1 MADEYESAGDGLAT
15 FSRLYLDLRGV
26 CFVIDR
32 ETLMSLPES
41 ILLCL
46 FPNGLLLPDPNED
59 ISEEKQVYF
68 VDSDP
73 QCLQFVLSF
82 FRRAQEYFYGTDVA
96 AGVYRGAGLSPS
108 YLDLVDPV
116 NGDMMNGFGHPLHLP
131 LFHKQAVILLRE
143 ELEFFTIPP
152 RSMAKSATM
161 PDVPPNMPPN
171 ATPAFTQLK
180 DACGN
185 ALLMRR
191 QIFTALQRNVN
202 KENNMAEQHLI
213 DMLCMSGFEPNDQ
226 WGYRAREPARCA
238 ITSTA
243 LVLLKTGVTQPGEL
257 LDGRAP
263 NAPPLQRPIGVHRAG
278 VNMDTGIPVN
288 LTPSPDELG
297 EWVDDGQGGSL
308 CVNQQ
313 QLSTTQKLLL
323 FWRKPAVCIYECVGS
338 LKCQML
344 EHTCTDAI
352 FLSSQRKCW
361 WDGID
366 IVVPQRTMHSE
377 PPTPLPPHVLGTLSP
392 QERSWLD
399 QGIGQCVRVW
409 VRRVWTLEVSL
420 VSNMTGSAS
429 PRNLCSQSQAE
440 SSRSPCGVRL
450 LAAHAV

>member
-46 FPNGLLLPDPNED
+46 FPNGLLLPDPNDD

-152 RSMAKSATM
+152 RSMAKSAAM

-202 KENNMAEQHLI
+202 KENNMAEQLSLI
-213 DMLCMSGFEPNDQ
+213 H
-226 WGYRAREPARCA
+226 
-238 ITSTA
+238 I
-243 LVLLKTGVTQPGEL
+243 
-257 LDGRAP
+257 
-263 NAPPLQRPIGVHRAG
+263 
-278 VNMDTGIPVN
+278 
-288 LTPSPDELG
+288 
-297 EWVDDGQGGSL
+297 
-308 CVNQQ
+308 
-313 QLSTTQKLLL
+313 
-323 FWRKPAVCIYECVGS
+323 
-338 LKCQML
+338 
-344 EHTCTDAI
+344 
-352 FLSSQRKCW
+352 
-361 WDGID
+361 
-366 IVVPQRTMHSE
+366 
-377 PPTPLPPHVLGTLSP
+377 
-392 QERSWLD
+392 
-399 QGIGQCVRVW
+399 
-409 VRRVWTLEVSL
+409 
-420 VSNMTGSAS
+420 
-429 PRNLCSQSQAE
+429 
-440 SSRSPCGVRL
+440 
-450 LAAHAV
+450 

>member
-46 FPNGLLLPDPNED
+46 FPNGLLLPDPSDD

-82 FRRAQEYFYGTDVA
+82 FRRAQEYFYGTEVA

-108 YLDLVDPV
+108 YLDFVDPV

-152 RSMAKSATM
+152 RSMAKSAAM
-161 PDVPPNMPPN
+161 PNVPPNMPPN

-308 CVNQQ
+308 RVNQQ

-323 FWRKPAVCIYECVGS
+323 FWRKPAVCIYECVCIF
-338 LKCQML
+338 KCQML
-344 EHTCTDAI
+344 EYAVLTRSFFH
-352 FLSSQRKCW
+352 LSASAGGMALILWYPRAPC
-361 WDGID
+361 I
-366 IVVPQRTMHSE
+366 
-377 PPTPLPPHVLGTLSP
+377 LSP
-392 QERSWLD
+392 PRPYRRMSWALY
-399 QGIGQCVRVW
+399 
-409 VRRVWTLEVSL
+409 RRKSVAGLIKAL
-420 VSNMTGSAS
+420 GSAFVFGFV
-429 PRNLCSQSQAE
+429 AY
-440 SSRSPCGVRL
+440 G
-450 LAAHAV
+450 H

>member
-1 MADEYESAGDGLAT
+1 
-15 FSRLYLDLRGV
+15 
-26 CFVIDR
+26 
-32 ETLMSLPES
+32 
-41 ILLCL
+41 
-46 FPNGLLLPDPNED
+46 
-59 ISEEKQVYF
+59 
-68 VDSDP
+68 
-73 QCLQFVLSF
+73 
-82 FRRAQEYFYGTDVA
+82 
-96 AGVYRGAGLSPS
+96 
-108 YLDLVDPV
+108 
-116 NGDMMNGFGHPLHLP
+116 MNGFGHPLHLP

-152 RSMAKSATM
+152 RSMAKSAAM

-308 CVNQQ
+308 RVNQQ

-323 FWRKPAVCIYECVGS
+323 FWRKPAVCIYECVCIF
-338 LKCQML
+338 KCQML
-344 EHTCTDAI
+344 EYAVLTRSFFH
-352 FLSSQRKCW
+352 LSASAGGMALILWYPRAPC
-361 WDGID
+361 I
-366 IVVPQRTMHSE
+366 
-377 PPTPLPPHVLGTLSP
+377 LSP
-392 QERSWLD
+392 PRPYRRMSWALY
-399 QGIGQCVRVW
+399 
-409 VRRVWTLEVSL
+409 RRKSVAGLIKALGNAFVFGF
-420 VSNMTGSAS
+420 VVYG
-429 PRNLCSQSQAE
+429 
-440 SSRSPCGVRL
+440 
-450 LAAHAV
+450 H